1 MIRHLSISNFILIN
15 HLGIDLHPGLNIIT
29 GETGAGKSILMGA
42 LELLTGERADIK
54 SLTKATEKCIVEAWF
69 TDHPIGFTEIFEAAD
84 IEPEV
89 ETVIRRE
96 ILPSGKSR
104 AFVNDTPVTLEV
116 LKRIGNLLI
125 DVHGQHD
132 TLLLATAETQI
143 ETLDTLA
150 GTNAE
155 KEAYKWAFKSWRET
169 TKALEALK
177 EKRDKENA
185 ELSYKQFVF
194 NELEQANLKE
204 GEQESLEKQID
215 LLKNSEDIKLKL
227 AQTQALLEGE
237 NDMIGALKM
246 ASSQLE
252 RLSSFSET
260 MAQLSQRTKSIW
272 LELRD
277 IVDEIKAEEDQIH
290 YDPEKIQQVDERLSL
305 LYTLQKKHRKDSEA
319 LLIAWRD
326 ELSGQ
331 LDGFSKLD
339 EEIENRAK
347 EITQLEIDLLVKG
360 KALSELRKK
369 STSKVSEKLLT
380 LVADMGM
387 PKARFEIEITPTQP
401 SISGIDKV
409 TFRFSANP
417 GLPLAEL
424 KNAASGGE
432 FSRLMLAFKCLLAE
446 SQTMPTLIFDEIDT
460 GISGEVAM
468 KVGRIMK
475 RLAMKH
481 QVLSITHSAQLASQA
496 DAHWFVYKKQAE
508 DSTSTSVRELNS
520 KERLEEV
527 AKMISGS
534 TVSEAGLQTARELIG
549 V

>member
-1 MIRHLSISNFILIN
+1 MIRHLSISNFILIDR
-15 HLGIDLHPGLNIIT
+15 LEIDLHSGLNIIT

-42 LELLTGERADIK
+42 LELLTGERADVK
-54 SLTKATEKCIVEAWF
+54 SLTRAAEKCIVEAWF
-69 TDHPIGFTEIFEAAD
+69 TDQPEGFKAIFEEAD
-84 IEPEV
+84 IEPEA

-96 ILPSGKSR
+96 ILPTGKSR
-104 AFVNDTPVTLEV
+104 AFVNDTPVTLDV
-116 LKRIGNLLI
+116 LKRIGTLLI

-132 TLLLATAETQI
+132 TLLLATAETQLA
-143 ETLDTLA
+143 TLDTLA
-150 GTNAE
+150 GTNTE
-155 KEAYKWAFKSWRET
+155 KEAYKSAFASWREA
-169 TKALEALK
+169 TKQLEALK

-204 GEQESLEKQID
+204 NEQETLEKQLD

-227 AQTQALLEGE
+227 AQTQSLLEGE
-237 NDMIGALKM
+237 NDMLGALKI

-252 RLSSFSET
+252 KLSSFSET

-277 IVDEIKAEEDQIH
+277 IVDEIKAEEEQIH

-305 LYTLQKKHRKDSEA
+305 LYTLQKKHRKDSENQLVA
-319 LLIAWRD
+319 FRD

-331 LDGFSKLD
+331 LEGFSQLD
-339 EEIENRAK
+339 EEIEKRTN
-347 EITQLEIDLLVKG
+347 EIAGLLADVIARG
-360 KALSELRKK
+360 QELSDLRKA
-369 STSKVSEKLLT
+369 STRKVSEKLLA

-387 PKARFEIEITPTQP
+387 PKARFEIEIAPTQP
-401 SISGIDKV
+401 SSAGMDKV

-446 SQTMPTLIFDEIDT
+446 SQQMPTLIFDEIDT

-475 RLAMKH
+475 QLATKH

-508 DSTSTSVRELNS
+508 DSTSTSVRQLNS